1 MRSQFLKRYI
11 GDKAFYKSVMALTMP
26 IMIQN
31 GITHLVNMLDNIM
44 VGSVGTVEMNG
55 VTIANQLLFV
65 FNLCIFGAVGGAGI
79 FGAQYAGSKDV
90 TGITY
95 TMRFKLFFC
104 TFLALVGI
112 GVFSLW
118 PEPLIG
124 LYLQGEGNPAD
135 AAASLTLAKEYLGVM
150 LIGMIPFALSQCYSS
165 TLRETGLSTPPMVA
179 GVIAVVVNLIGNYI
193 LIFGHFGA
201 PQMGVVGAAIATV
214 VSRFVELGILAIWTH
229 THGEKNPFVYKLYHS
244 PRIPLRLVGQIFW
257 RGLPL
262 MANEA
267 AWSLGFVTL
276 NQQYSLRAL
285 DVVSANNISHTFWN
299 VFAVSFM
306 AVGIAVGIILGQE
319 LGAGDKEKAREDSR
333 KLIGLSVA
341 LGVAVM
347 LVYSV
352 AAFFIPYLYNTTDSI
367 RHLATQLM
375 LICAVF
381 MPVDAY
387 AHAAYFTLRSGGQAF
402 ITFLFDSCF
411 MWVFNLPLVFVLIN
425 FTSLPIITVFILSQ
439 CTNILK
445 CILGGWLV
453 HKGIWIKTIV
463 E

>member
-1 MRSQFLKRYI
+1 MQSRFFKRYI
-11 GDKAFYKSVMALTMP
+11 GDRAFYKSVMALTMP

-31 GITHLVNMLDNIM
+31 AITHLVNMLDNIM

-95 TMRFKLFFC
+95 TMRFKLLFC
-104 TFLALVGI
+104 TLLAVVGI

-118 PEPLIG
+118 PDTLIS

-135 AAASLTLAKEYLGVM
+135 AAASLALAKEYLSVM

-165 TLRETGLSTPPMVA
+165 TLRETGQSTPPMVA
-179 GVIAVVVNLIGNYI
+179 GVIAVLVNLIGNYI

-201 PQMGVVGAAIATV
+201 PKMGVVGAAIATV
-214 VSRFVELGILAIWTH
+214 VSRFVELALLVIWAH
-229 THGEKNPFVYKLYHS
+229 THGERNPFVYKLYHS

-306 AVGIAVGIILGQE
+306 AVGIAIGIILGQE
-319 LGAGDKEKAREDSR
+319 LGAGEKEKANEDSR
-333 KLIGLSVA
+333 KLIGLSVG
-341 LGVAVM
+341 LGVIITI
-347 LVYSV
+347 VYSV
-352 AAFFIPYLYNTTDSI
+352 ASFFIPYLYNTTDSI

-375 LICAVF
+375 LICALF

-387 AHAAYFTLRSGGQAF
+387 AHATYFTLRSGGQAF
-402 ITFLFDSCF
+402 VTFLFDSCF
-411 MWVFNLPLVFVLIN
+411 MWIFNLPLVFVLIQY
-425 FTSLPIITVFILSQ
+425 TSLPFITVFIISQ

-445 CILGGWLV
+445 CVLGGWLV